1 MNYKIPKSLLNPE
14 PKKTKT
20 ISVRIDE
27 DLDRTIDNIAKENNI
42 TRSEVIK
49 VGIKSLLK

>member
-14 PKKTKT
+14 AKKTKT

-27 DLDRTIDNIAKENNI
+27 GLDKEIDKLAIENNI